1 MDVHSWVTLA
11 TIAAIAVALVRD
23 VVRPDLVFLGGLGVL
38 LVVGVIT
45 PGEAFT
51 GFANP
56 AVIAVGALFVIA
68 AGIEESGVLR
78 AFERLL
84 FGAGTSLPR
93 FLIPVAGL
101 SAFINNTPIVAM
113 LTQPL
118 QRWAARRGIAPSKV
132 LIPLSYAA
140 IAGGMGTLIG
150 TSTNVIVSGL
160 LVQDGYDSL
169 GLFELTWTGVPAAV
183 VVVVFMSTIGR
194 RLLPDRGLRQSAV
207 RQSLPVWTFE
217 VRVRRRAL
225 RTGRTATSSDLMR
238 PGDAKLVHV
247 RRGDFVLE
255 ADADMVLEPND
266 VLAYSGDVTVLEE
279 LLERPGLEPGM
290 SVQVGKTLPLYEAV
304 VSDTSFLVGRTLS
317 EAQFRERYG
326 AVVLAVQRKT
336 ERAREPLGRLPI
348 KAGDLLLVG
357 AAEGYTDR
365 WNASSEEFYYVASRR
380 SPRTRFDRR
389 KAYSALAVLVVMVVA
404 IGTRVLALAT
414 AAFGAALAMIALDCL
429 SMDRARRALDL
440 QVLMLIAAALG
451 LGQAVAKTG
460 LTDGVADVLL
470 GLSGVGIAAVLVALY
485 VTTNLLTELITHKA
499 AAVLMLPV
507 ALAMAVHLGVEPK
520 AFALTVAVAAAAS
533 FMTPV
538 GYQTNLMVMAAGQYR
553 VRDYF
558 RVGLP
563 VSLLVMVTSIIVILL
578 KWV

>member
-217 VRVRRRAL
+217 VRVLRRAL

-404 IGTRVLALAT
+404 IGTRVVALAT

>member
-404 IGTRVLALAT
+404 IGTRVVALAT